1 MNLVDCKIKIKCDM
15 PNCKNFADVKIENEG
30 FVKSI
35 GLYLCK
41 DCMNEL
47 YSTIGK
53 HIVPKSPDNM
63 LNKKIVSK
71 RVSGNEK

>member
-15 PNCKNFADVKIENEG
+15 PNCKNFSDVKIENEG
-30 FVKSI
+30 FVKSV

-47 YSTIGK
+47 YSTICK
-53 HIVPKSPDNM
+53 HIVPKSPENI
-63 LNKKIVSK
+63 LNKKIVK
-71 RVSGNEK
+71 RVVSNEKK